1 MRKIIHFL
9 RIKNFKLSLLSLFI
23 LIAIFANINCNNTYH
38 FKHSNNPIWP
48 MFQYDARRTGQ
59 CPYDTSKNNGTLKW
73 KFKVGGLIYSS
84 PAIGSDGTIY
94 VGTDDDYLYALNP
107 DGTLKWKFKANN
119 AISSSPAIS
128 SDGTIYVGSLDAIN
142 PDGSLKWKFETR
154 VVSDSIPAI
163 SKNGT
168 IYIGEERSIFYEE
181 YFYAINP
188 DGSLKWK
195 FETDRGIDSSAA
207 IAADGTIYV
216 GTDELYQRGNK
227 LGSNNNYFYALNP
240 DGTLK
245 WKFKVKEGRHY
256 SSPAISSDGTI
267 YVGVFGTLADD
278 YLYALNPDGSLKWK
292 FKAGASLS
300 SPAISSDGTIYVGST
315 DTYLYAI
322 NPDGSLKW
330 KFKAGDSLSSPA
342 ISSDGT
348 IYVGVDEG
356 DAFLYAIGGK

>member
-1 MRKIIHFL
+1 MFCRVKL
-9 RIKNFKLSLLSLFI
+9 RNEEKPEKRIKTKRNIKLI
-23 LIAIFANINCNNTYH
+23 LISIIVLIVIVGMFTYTKFFSAKENILTSISQQN
-38 FKHSNNPIWP
+38 KSSPIWP

-59 CPYDTSKNNGTLKW
+59 CPYDTSMNNGTLKW
-73 KFKVGGLIYSS
+73 KFKTDGMVQSS

-207 IAADGTIYV
+207 IASDGTIYV

-300 SPAISSDGTIYVGST
+300 SPAISSDGTIYVG
-315 DTYLYAI
+315 
-322 NPDGSLKW
+322 
-330 KFKAGDSLSSPA
+330 
-342 ISSDGT
+342 
-348 IYVGVDEG
+348 VDEG